1 MAELRW
7 NPISKEWIMIASH
20 RQSRPQMP
28 KDWCPFCP
36 GSGKVPDQFDVL
48 RYPNDFPA
56 LRNDPPEPDDVC
68 TDPLFKAAPSYGR
81 CEVLLYSSE
90 HHATVAGLDDK
101 HVHLLAKLWREVFND
116 MKADEKIKY
125 CFIFENRGAVV
136 GVTMPHPHGQA
147 YGYPFLPKKLE
158 QETAS
163 ALEHYEKTGNCLFA
177 DLLEAERRDG
187 SRIIFENDY
196 FTAYV
201 PFFGAVTYGVHITAR
216 REVADLSEMDEV
228 MLDALGETVRG
239 VAGMYDHLFDTELP
253 YMMCMHNAPINADD
267 PRVSCAWRFHIEFVP
282 PMRAATVQQFFASS
296 ETGAGA
302 YCNPNKPEEKAAEL
316 RDAYARYLECVKK

>member
-36 GSGKVPDQFDVL
+36 GSGKVPDQFEVL

-68 TDPLFKAAPSYGR
+68 SDPLFEVAPSYGR

-90 HHATVAGLDDK
+90 HYGTVAGLDDK
-101 HVHLLAKLWREVFND
+101 HVHMLAKLWREVFVD
-116 MKADEKIKY
+116 MKADKKIKY
-125 CFIFENRGAVV
+125 CFIFENRGGVV

-163 ALEHYEKTGNCLFA
+163 ALEHYEKTGGNLFG

-187 SRIIFENDY
+187 SRVIFENEY
-196 FTAYV
+196 FTVYV

-216 REVADLSEMDEV
+216 KQVADLSEMDEL

-239 VAGMYDHLFDTELP
+239 VAGMYDSLFDTEFP
-253 YMMCMHNAPINADD
+253 YMMCMHNAPINAED
-267 PRVSCAWRFHIEFVP
+267 PRVGCAWRFHIEFVP
-282 PMRAATVQQFFASS
+282 PMRSATVQQFFASS

-302 YCNPNKPEEKAAEL
+302 YCNPNKPEDKAAEL
-316 RDAYARYLECVKK
+316 REAYGRYLKK